1 MRKILCVAL
10 ALIFTLSFVSCNFN
24 IGDVLPDTWETYSIT
39 DTETESKDTEK
50 LPEED
55 KTPNFDGQTVEF
67 KDKDG
72 DAVVLE
78 VKNKVDITKFKIVRA
93 DLAGADVKKVTSDLR
108 MAIKDKTGEGI
119 KIITDFEHNFPES
132 AYEIILTVGEGRAE
146 GFTVG
151 RYDIVFEGNKVHL
164 LAGSPAALSSA
175 AERLVESFVDSEN
188 LIFAENYAF
197 IEGYYLGNV
206 EVDGVNISD
215 FKVTFDPED
224 YAISSPEVV
233 SEKIA
238 HELSENLICLDGEKT
253 LSFSDR
259 MMNGNH
265 YIVISAHSLD
275 VDAYSIRIE
284 QGNIYVEG
292 SVLSINRAVKEL
304 IKNVLGGSKYFE
316 TIDTSKTLKVSSK
329 NNVSGKIEFEVPYTK
344 AELLAAIEEANARD
358 DMIITGGHA
367 WNWNFDSNGIAVGQ
381 TVDRYE
387 SGFGECAAVIEFD
400 LGQYSALGR
409 GNNNTEGL
417 STYDISK
424 LLSDSAE
431 HVAKGGIISIS
442 AHIMNPL
449 SPSSGFR
456 GTIGSDAKFRE
467 IYTEGTALNRNFHI
481 SNNVVYTVLKA
492 FHDNGIPVIYRPFHE
507 MTGNWFWW
515 CVYQQNG
522 VTLQKDTWV
531 GLWRY
536 LHDYV
541 TNDLGLDNVIWSYAT
556 AATSKSALYQ
566 YPGDEYVDLVGID
579 WYTEGNREIDNDR
592 NYSSLMAKGKP
603 IGLTEFGGPSPSTG
617 YNCKTFLQDLKWM
630 IDNGLDISFFVV
642 WTTNAAFNG
651 MGFADVL
658 FGDPIIYSRADMLEY
673 WNK

>member
-1 MRKILCVAL
+1 MKKI
-10 ALIFTLSFVSCNFN
+10 FVLVFAIILVFLLMSCDGEND
-24 IGDVLPDTWETYSIT
+24 IPAETTEAKTEEASKAP
-39 DTETESKDTEK
+39 ETEKKSEFEGMKVT
-50 LPEED
+50 
-55 KTPNFDGQTVEF
+55 F
-67 KDKDG
+67 KDEDGETVSLSVKD
-72 DAVVLE
+72 
-78 VKNKVDITKFKIVRA
+78 KVDITKFKIVRP
-93 DLAGADVKKVTSDLR
+93 DLADSGFKKETSNLR
-108 MAIKDKTGEGI
+108 AAIKKKTGEGI
-119 KIITDFEHNFPES
+119 KIITDFEYSSPES
-132 AYEIILTVGEGRAE
+132 AYEIILSVGEGRSKGFAE
-146 GFTVG
+146 G
-151 RYDIVFEGNKVHL
+151 RYDIVFEGNKVYL
-164 LAGSPAALSSA
+164 LAGSNSALGIAASC
-175 AERLVESFVDSEN
+175 LVENFLDASDNKLFISESYT
-188 LIFAENYAF
+188 FAD
-197 IEGYYLGNV
+197 GYYIGNV
-206 EVDGVNISD
+206 TVDGRDISD
-215 FKVTFDPED
+215 FYFYCDARD

-238 HELSENLICLDGEKT
+238 KELSDKVVCLNGNKNLPL
-253 LSFSDR
+253 SDR
-259 MMNGNH
+259 MMGGKH

-275 VDAYSIRIE
+275 VDAYSISVE
-284 QGNIYVEG
+284 DGNIYVRG
-292 SVLSINRAVKEL
+292 SVLSINRAVKAL
-304 IKNVLGGSKYFE
+304 LQDVLGATRYPE
-316 TIDTSKTLKVSSK
+316 TIDLAKNVNITAKDSVSSNIDFK
-329 NNVSGKIEFEVPYTK
+329 VPYTK
-344 AELLAAIEEANARD
+344 AELLAAFEEANKRD

-367 WNWNFDSNGIAVGQ
+367 WNWNYDSNGIAVGQ
-381 TVDRYE
+381 TVERYE

-400 LGQYSALGR
+400 LGHYSALNPD
-409 GNNNTEGL
+409 NNNTVGL
-417 STYDISK
+417 SDYDISK
-424 LLSDSAE
+424 LLSDSAQ

-449 SPSSGFR
+449 SPPSNCR
-456 GTIGSDAKFRE
+456 GMIGTDAKFKE
-467 IYTEGTALNRNFHI
+467 IYTEGTELNNNFHI
-481 SNNVVYTVLKA
+481 SNDVVYKVLKA

-522 VTLQKDTWV
+522 VVLQKDTWV

-541 TNDLGLDNVIWSYAT
+541 TEDLGLDNVIWSYAA

-592 NYSSLMAKGKP
+592 NYSSLMAKDKP

-617 YNCKTFLQDLKWM
+617 YNCQTFLYDLKWM
-630 IDNGLDISFFVV
+630 IENDLDISFFVV